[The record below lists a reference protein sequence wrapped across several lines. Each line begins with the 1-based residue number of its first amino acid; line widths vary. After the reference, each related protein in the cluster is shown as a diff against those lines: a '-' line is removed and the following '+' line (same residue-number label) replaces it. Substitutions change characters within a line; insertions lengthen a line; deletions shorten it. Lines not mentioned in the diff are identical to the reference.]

1 MTSFTAKTLFVCFD
15 FVFAAVFTL
24 LTTRTTTAAATEFT
38 QVAAMAAPCNFLI
51 HSKLISLQASYTPAT
66 LCDWC
71 VVSYCCRLL
80 CELRYRCVQPTVLC
94 YGRESSTQQQYTAAC
109 RAQQW
114 ANTTEEVDGEPTA
127 TANTF
132 HSSTIAVR
140 PLCRITHTLLQWC
153 NGGRECLMCVFIMDA
168 AAELGR
174 NPVSKHQIQPE
185 YGDEQADAGRDG

>member
-1 MTSFTAKTLFVCFD
+1 MSSFHTQMTSFTAKTLFVCFD
-15 FVFAAVFTL
+15 FVFAAVLTL
-24 LTTRTTTAAATEFT
+24 STTRTTTAAATEFT

-51 HSKLISLQASYTPAT
+51 HSKLTSLQASYTLAT

-114 ANTTEEVDGEPTA
+114 ANNTEEVDGKPTA
-127 TANTF
+127 TANIF
-132 HSSTIAVR
+132 YSSTIAVR
-140 PLCRITHTLLQWC
+140 PLCITHTLLQWC
-153 NGGRECLMCVFIMDA
+153 NTSLLCPLHRSTYFLQ
-168 AAELGR
+168 
-174 NPVSKHQIQPE
+174 SQIV
-185 YGDEQADAGRDG
+185 

>member
-1 MTSFTAKTLFVCFD
+1 MIFFVSFCDTICVTNRDTSSDHFNQARACHLFTHRWPLLRQKHFLFVFILC
-15 FVFAAVFTL
+15 

-38 QVAAMAAPCNFLI
+38 QVAAMAAPCKFLI
-51 HSKLISLQASYTPAT
+51 HSKLTSLQASYTLAT

-80 CELRYRCVQPTVLC
+80 CELRFRCVQPTVLC

-132 HSSTIAVR
+132 YR
-140 PLCRITHTLLQWC
+140 
-153 NGGRECLMCVFIMDA
+153 
-168 AAELGR
+168 
-174 NPVSKHQIQPE
+174 SK
-185 YGDEQADAGRDG
+185 

>member
-1 MTSFTAKTLFVCFD
+1 MTQYVSQIETRLRTILIIKRVRVIFSHTDAGLTAKTLFVCFD

-24 LTTRTTTAAATEFT
+24 STTRTTTAAATEFT
-38 QVAAMAAPCNFLI
+38 QVAAMAAPCKFLI
-51 HSKLISLQASYTPAT
+51 HSKLTTLQASYTPAT

-132 HSSTIAVR
+132 YSS
-140 PLCRITHTLLQWC
+140 
-153 NGGRECLMCVFIMDA
+153 
-168 AAELGR
+168 
-174 NPVSKHQIQPE
+174 K
-185 YGDEQADAGRDG
+185 

>member
-1 MTSFTAKTLFVCFD
+1 MSSFHTQMTLRQKHFLFVLILC
-15 FVFAAVFTL
+15 L
-24 LTTRTTTAAATEFT
+24 PPSSRCRQHELPHTAAAAEFT
-38 QVAAMAAPCNFLI
+38 QVAAMAAPCKFLI
-51 HSKLISLQASYTPAT
+51 HSKLISLQASYTLAT

-132 HSSTIAVR
+132 YSS
-140 PLCRITHTLLQWC
+140 
-153 NGGRECLMCVFIMDA
+153 
-168 AAELGR
+168 
-174 NPVSKHQIQPE
+174 K
-185 YGDEQADAGRDG
+185 